1 MKIIYK
7 KKINL
12 NTGWTKVELSKGVN
26 DFYIVAQKYK
36 KGSKSDTILKDDVKR
51 IRFEVAIDGIAKKT
65 YLTTNY
71 ITVDFDM
78 FSSSD
83 TNINTNT
90 AIVKV
95 LHYPSKFYIK
105 PIEITDASGNVKK
118 EGKTTISVGINSLR
132 LS

>member
-71 ITVDFDM
+71 ITVDFDV

-83 TNINTNT
+83 TNTNKNT

-105 PIEITDASGNVKK
+105 PIEITGADGNVKQ